1 MKTFV
6 VAGILLAVGMCGM
19 YVTAHAA
26 PQTCPGDANGD
37 NHVDILDLSLT
48 VSHLYQGTAPYR
60 YGDVDG
66 DQIVT
71 HADIDIEAANY
82 GRMCLPV
89 GGLSTD

>member
-1 MKTFV
+1 MKTIVIAFALAALGV
-6 VAGILLAVGMCGM
+6 YGIAK
-19 YVTAHAA
+19 AA

-48 VSHLYQGTAPYR
+48 VSHLYMGTAPYT
-60 YGDVDG
+60 YGDVNG
-66 DQIVT
+66 DSIVT
-71 HADIDIEAANY
+71 MADLQLESDNY